1 MGRVLYQYDIMT
13 PTPKYDTDRMIS
25 DVKSNLPE
33 NVLMQQKV
41 DIADAFFGIQK
52 LTMQFVCPEDV
63 EGIQDILENYLDKIK
78 EEELTGE
85 WELSFTSRI

>member
-25 DVKSNLPE
+25 DVKSKLPE

-63 EGIQDILENYLDKIK
+63 EGIQDILENYLDLAK
-78 EEELTGE
+78 ENS
-85 WELSFTSRI
+85 LSILGR

>member
-13 PTPKYDTDRMIS
+13 PTPKYDTDRTIS
-25 DVKSNLPE
+25 DVKSKLPE

>member
-25 DVKSNLPE
+25 DVKSKLPE

-41 DIADAFFGIQK
+41 DIADAFF
-52 LTMQFVCPEDV
+52 
-63 EGIQDILENYLDKIK
+63 LEYKN
-78 EEELTGE
+78 
-85 WELSFTSRI
+85 

>member
-13 PTPKYDTDRMIS
+13 PTPKYDTDRMIA
-25 DVKSNLPE
+25 DVKSKLPE

>member
-13 PTPKYDTDRMIS
+13 PGPKYDTDKMIAE
-25 DVKSNLPE
+25 VREGLPE
-33 NVLMQQKV
+33 HVNMQEQV
-41 DIADAFFGIQK
+41 DIKDAFFGIQK

-63 EGIQDILENYLDKIK
+63 EGIQDTLENYLD
-78 EEELTGE
+78 ELKTAENMGE

>member
-1 MGRVLYQYDIMT
+1 
-13 PTPKYDTDRMIS
+13 
-25 DVKSNLPE
+25 
-33 NVLMQQKV
+33 
-41 DIADAFFGIQK
+41 
-52 LTMQFVCPEDV
+52 MQFVCPEDV